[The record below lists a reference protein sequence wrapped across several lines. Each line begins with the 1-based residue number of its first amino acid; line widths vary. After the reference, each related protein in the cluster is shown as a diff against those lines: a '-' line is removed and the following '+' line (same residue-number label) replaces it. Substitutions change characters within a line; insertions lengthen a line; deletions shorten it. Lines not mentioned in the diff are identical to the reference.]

1 MLFNSVNFCLFF
13 IIVFIL
19 YWVINAAKRWLFLLV
34 VSYFFYFSWEP
45 IYLLLIIFSTL
56 IDYSLCLHLTSSDI
70 KRKKQLGLTL
80 SIVANLALLFSF
92 KYYDFFKS
100 IVEGYSFSFHA
111 VNSSKE
117 TSLLLPVGISFYTFQ
132 TLSYSIDVYRDK
144 YLPERHLGKFALFV
158 SFFPQLIAGP
168 IERANK
174 LLPQFNAKNLKFKL
188 DDLRNGLLLFVWG
201 LFKKIVIADN
211 LRVLVDH
218 VFNNQ
223 EFQSGGE
230 IIFALFAFSFQIY
243 ADFSGYSD
251 MAIGLA
257 KMLGIDL
264 SVNFKTP
271 YFSQSVT
278 QFWRRWH
285 ITLSSWLKDYV
296 YVPLK
301 GNRATSILTFRNVM
315 ITFILAGLWHGASW
329 GFVIWGTIHG
339 VFVVSE
345 RMLGVRYDS
354 SNRIVKLARST
365 VTFLFVMLAWLPF
378 RAEGLDQ
385 LTYLVSQLINFSYS
399 SLYLA
404 FAENIFTPGV
414 FGIVFLLCTDFIFG
428 KSGVLKL
435 NELNWRV
442 CYVWAAL
449 ICILIFF
456 LGDAQSGE
464 FLYFQF

>member
-1 MLFNSVNFCLFF
+1 
-13 IIVFIL
+13 
-19 YWVINAAKRWLFLLV
+19 
-34 VSYFFYFSWEP
+34 
-45 IYLLLIIFSTL
+45 
-56 IDYSLCLHLTSSDI
+56 
-70 KRKKQLGLTL
+70 
-80 SIVANLALLFSF
+80 
-92 KYYDFFKS
+92 
-100 IVEGYSFSFHA
+100 VEGYSFSFHA

-144 YLPERHLGKFALFV
+144 YAPERHLGKFALFV

-174 LLPQFNAKNLKFKL
+174 LLPQFKAKHLKFKL
-188 DDLRNGLLLFVWG
+188 GGLRDGLLLFVWG

-285 ITLSSWLKDYV
+285 ITLSTWLKDYV

-339 VFVVSE
+339 VFVISE

-354 SNRIVKLARST
+354 SNRIVKLARTT

-378 RAEGLDQ
+378 RAEGVDQ
-385 LTYLVSQLINFSYS
+385 LIHLSSQLIEFSYG

-435 NELNWRV
+435 NELNWRIR
-442 CYVWAAL
+442 YVWVAL

-456 LGDAQSGE
+456 LGDTQSGE